1 MRPAWKLNEYSRFP
15 VRNWRHAVV
24 LACIFFLKLSSVL
37 DEIGFEIIFSVIVE
51 VARFDECICLDT
63 YCNAVRHN
71 IVRRV

>member
-1 MRPAWKLNEYSRFP
+1 M
-15 VRNWRHAVV
+15 V

>member
-1 MRPAWKLNEYSRFP
+1 MNIP
-15 VRNWRHAVV
+15 VSQYETGGMQW
-24 LACIFFLKLSSVL
+24 LACIFFLKLLSVL

-63 YCNAVRHN
+63 YYNAVRHN